1 MRPLQRLYT
10 LIIIGF
16 LLGIHDGHVALWADE
31 DPQPLQV
38 FPYRA
43 ELLPEQDQ
51 AALRK
56 GIRADSLQEL
66 AKLLED
72 YLS

>member
-1 MRPLQRLYT
+1 MK
-10 LIIIGF
+10 IIRHISMIILTGF
-16 LLGIHDGHVALWADE
+16 LLGIHDGYVALWEDE
-31 DPQPLQV
+31 DPQPVQV

-43 ELLPEQDQ
+43 ELLPEADR

-56 GIRADSLQEL
+56 GIRAESAQEM
-66 AKLLED
+66 ARLLED